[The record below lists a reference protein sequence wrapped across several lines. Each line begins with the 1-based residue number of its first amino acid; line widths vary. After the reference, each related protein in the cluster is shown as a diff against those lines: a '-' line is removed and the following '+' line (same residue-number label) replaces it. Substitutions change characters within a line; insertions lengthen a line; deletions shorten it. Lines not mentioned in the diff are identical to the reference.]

1 MRMMTMSNIEIE
13 NRMECIITEVDTL
26 WQVKDRDDLKDDCI
40 QYVFK
45 NWESGFKDVIYL
57 VIAFLSMKCA
67 DAMSTADLESMAFD
81 EETEKEKWHEHL
93 YKLQYEDVTQGS

>member
-1 MRMMTMSNIEIE
+1 MMTMSNIEIE

-57 VIAFLSMKCA
+57 VIAFLSNKCA
-67 DAMSTADLESMAFD
+67 DALSTADLREMAAID
-81 EETEKEKWHEHL
+81 NM
-93 YKLQYEDVTQGS
+93 QYEDGIKPERHGFLTYEEATQGK